1 MSHSMSSNCINND
14 IVNDN
19 NDKITLLSLPI
30 NILNMIIQCLDN
42 VNSLV
47 CLDNAYCNHANR

>member
-1 MSHSMSSNCINND
+1 MSSYISSND
-14 IVNDN
+14 IDIDDN
-19 NDKITLLSLPI
+19 NDNKITLLSLPI
-30 NILNMIIQCLDN
+30 NILNMIIQCLGN